1 MAVIAGNV
9 ETGGP
14 SSNEEGAWGGGI
26 NNFPRFME
34 RWSGTPTNIKGSLVI
49 AFRSVYSRHPWTHGL
64 SGVNNYLAPERIW
77 EYDTNLDL
85 PGNQPP
91 GTPSFFVQAMQDW
104 DRD

>member
-1 MAVIAGNV
+1 MRRAH
-9 ETGGP
+9 
-14 SSNEEGAWGGGI
+14 GGGI

-77 EYDTNLDL
+77 EYDL
-85 PGNQPP
+85 
-91 GTPSFFVQAMQDW
+91 PSFFVQAVQDW